1 MSLQKLAIDNFR
13 NLEQVRL
20 EPTPHLN
27 LVTGPNA
34 SGKTSLLEAIHYL
47 AMARS
52 FRSNKTSSI
61 IRYDANSLQVV
72 ATVHRET
79 TGTTTHIGI
88 ERQRSGELTLRVGGH
103 DARSR
108 AEIIEWLP
116 IQIIAAGVPALLEGG
131 PTERR
136 RFNDWGVFHV
146 EHRFME
152 TWRHYRKA
160 LQQRNRAL
168 REGLPAQLVTA
179 WDDELLRH
187 GSQLIQMKSDYVKA
201 LLPYAAP
208 YLAPLE
214 QEFGAVEIEFRPGHP
229 RGMGLEEAL
238 AQSLNWDRE
247 HGYTHYGPHRS
258 DLSIKAGSR
267 PAGEILSRGQQKHLN
282 SALKLAQVHHLR
294 ETNGK
299 HCIVLLDDIT
309 AELDQGHVAALLH
322 DLLQLQTQLFVTS
335 LDESI
340 VNLVPRDVDR
350 RMFHVKH
357 GRFEAVI

>member
-1 MSLQKLAIDNFR
+1 MSLQKLVIDNFR
-13 NLEQVRL
+13 NLEHVRL
-20 EPTPHLN
+20 EPALHLN
-27 LVTGPNA
+27 LVTGANA

-52 FRSNKTSSI
+52 FRTNKPSSI
-61 IRYDANSLQVV
+61 IRYGAPSLQVV

-79 TGTTTHIGI
+79 TDTTTHIGI
-88 ERQRSGELTLRVGGH
+88 ERQRSGDLTLRVGGQ

-131 PTERR
+131 PNERR

-168 REGLPAQLVTA
+168 REGLAEQLITA
-179 WDDELLRH
+179 WDDELLRY
-187 GSQLIQMKSDYVKA
+187 GKQLIQMKSDYIQS
-201 LLPYAAP
+201 LLPFAEP
-208 YLAPLE
+208 YLATE
-214 QEFGAVEIEFRPGHP
+214 AHDFGPIEIEFRPGHP
-229 RGMGLEEAL
+229 RGQELEEAL
-238 AQSLNWDRE
+238 TQSLNWDRE
-247 HGYTHYGPHRS
+247 HGYTHHGPHRS
-258 DLSIKAGSR
+258 DLVIKSDSK
-267 PAGEILSRGQQKHLN
+267 PAVEILSRGQQKHLN

-294 ETNGK
+294 VTTGK

-309 AELDQGHVAALLH
+309 AELDQAHTASLLQ

-340 VNLVPRDVDR
+340 MDHVPRDVDR
-350 RMFHVKH
+350 RLFHVEH